1 MVVGIA
7 LIPPILWIGVV
18 MVAPTGWAK
27 RHVVAVLEARTHR
40 SVRLE
45 GLSVCLLGGIRL
57 ANLEIGSP
65 QGSGDPWLKAIDL
78 RLDVSLPQLLW
89 GKLEPSLL
97 EIDGVKLRVLRRRDG
112 SLEMSDWIREDHP
125 SVESIRAHRDS
136 DLVAVQIRNGSIEL
150 IDEPT
155 NTKLLLKNVEGE
167 GTWDEIQTLVHYL
180 RGTING
186 GPCRFTGQW
195 DRSGP
200 EPVIEGRF
208 SADDVILDDGMSEIL
223 RYVIPI
229 LAGSPL
235 NLKGRMHAK
244 FHLHAQRFDPR
255 GHAAITG
262 WSGRDLSES
271 HRSRRRTG
279 GG

>member
-1 MVVGIA
+1 M
-7 LIPPILWIGVV
+7 
-18 MVAPTGWAK
+18 APTGWAK
-27 RHVVAVLEARTHR
+27 RHVVAALEARTHR

-65 QGSGDPWLKAIDL
+65 QGSDDPWLKTTDL

-112 SLEMSDWIREDHP
+112 SFEMSDLIREDRP
-125 SVESIRAHRDS
+125 PGGLVRAQPAS

-155 NTKLLLKNVEGE
+155 KTKLLLKNVEGE
-167 GTWDEIQTLVHYL
+167 GAWEGRLTLIRYL
-180 RGTING
+180 RGSING
-186 GPCRFTGQW
+186 GPFRFIGQL

-200 EPVIEGRF
+200 EPVMEGRF
-208 SADDVILDDGMSEIL
+208 SPTTS
-223 RYVIPI
+223 Y
-229 LAGSPL
+229 ST
-235 NLKGRMHAK
+235 
-244 FHLHAQRFDPR
+244 
-255 GHAAITG
+255 TG
-262 WSGRDLSES
+262 
-271 HRSRRRTG
+271 
-279 GG
+279 